1 MEILKCNADFS
12 KVYYVEIKGNL
23 HQCKL
28 LCTESSNRYP
38 VYVLDVAQ
46 IGVVRIESNR
56 QHHFDKW
63 YRTSKIP
70 SILYDS
76 VESYR
81 NRKPIIDDYG
91 STGNCY
97 NSSFIMPLFKRCSVC
112 NCGGSVYT
120 WKWDG
125 CKAVKHIV
133 NMSKV
138 TWYWDAEGFHC
149 ILNEL
154 EGFYKT
160 QHDCEVNNELSVV
173 TF

>member
-1 MEILKCNADFS
+1 MEILKCNADYS
-12 KVYYVEIKGNL
+12 KVYYVEIKGTL

-46 IGVVRIESNR
+46 MGVVRIESNR
-56 QHHFDKW
+56 ELHFDKW

-76 VESYR
+76 VESYC

-91 STGNCY
+91 STSNCY
-97 NSSFIMPLFKRCSVC
+97 NSGFLTDIFKRCVPC
-112 NCGGSVYT
+112 NCGGSVYA
-120 WKWDG
+120 WRWDG
-125 CKAVKHIV
+125 CKPTRCSLRVDGIYW
-133 NMSKV
+133 
-138 TWYWDAEGFHC
+138 TWDEEGFHC
-149 ILNEL
+149 QLNEMETL
-154 EGFYKT
+154 YRTERE
-160 QHDCEVNNELSVV
+160 CVMNNQIQVV